1 MTPHAGW
8 LRHLLAV
15 LVLAAGVLS
24 LAWWAGGPAPA
35 PVPPTHLALLL
46 PDGWPQDD
54 VQVQAWRL
62 AADETGFPLQL
73 LSASELLRTPARHRD
88 AALIVPDAV
97 HRRMNDALL
106 SHLEQRVRDGALLML
121 VHDAGVADMDGHYHP
136 EQSRLSVL
144 AGVRYAL
151 YGTLGAAMLREQ
163 EAWIDAAALP
173 SLQLPPGKVL
183 RQGGDTPL
191 TSHQPAPGPAEE
203 LAVAGYQYGRLRY
216 TSFTTAGRFDGQRL
230 MHADNGSL
238 LAGLHGLGR
247 GQVLFVNLPLTYLKL
262 RTDGLFLHSF
272 LRYFAQDVARL
283 PQLSPMADA
292 RGALVLNWHVD
303 AAQALTSLQS
313 LETMGAFAQG
323 PYSIHLTAG
332 PDNNRLGD
340 GQGVDL
346 AHNMAMR
353 QFVQRQVASG
363 DEVGSHGGW
372 MHNAFG
378 RTVHLLERT
387 QSAELITR
395 NSDFVRAATGRP
407 VREYSSP
414 LGNHPAWL
422 TPWLRAQGVQAYYFT
437 GDIGMPPTRSYQ
449 DGQPSPADIW
459 AFPVLNFGGVASF
472 EEAHEHAVAESD
484 MAAWL
489 TDVSSYCAD
498 QRTLRLVYFHPSGV
512 LLYPQAF
519 AGWLQH
525 TRSLVDSQ
533 RLRWTTMAQHVA
545 FANRRLGVRWQ
556 LQDSD
561 AAPPATPAVRQLVA
575 EHPASLDRMAWLLP
589 ADGTAAPRLVQGQA
603 EITRDGSFWRVRATG
618 GTRLV
623 VALQPAVPGAAPARA
638 PAAAPA
644 SATAPAAAPAPW
656 PASAPANQQAA
667 AATTTAAAP
676 APAPR
681 SP

>member
-1 MTPHAGW
+1 MGMTLHAGW
-8 LRHLLAV
+8 VRHLLSV
-15 LVLAAGVLS
+15 LVLAAGALS
-24 LAWWAGGPAPA
+24 LAWWAGGSRPA
-35 PVPPTHLALLL
+35 PVQPTHLALLL

-54 VQVQAWRL
+54 VQVQAWRD

-73 LSASELLRTPARHRD
+73 LTASELLRTPSRHRD

-106 SHLEQRVRDGALLML
+106 SHLEQRVRDGTVLML
-121 VHDAGVADMDGHYHP
+121 VHDAGVADMDGRYHP
-136 EQSRLSVL
+136 EQSRLSAL

-151 YGTLGAAMLREQ
+151 YGTLGPAMLREQ
-163 EAWIDAAALP
+163 EALVDAAALP
-173 SLQLPPGKVL
+173 LLQLPPGKVL
-183 RQGGDTPL
+183 RQGATTPL
-191 TSHQPAPGPAEE
+191 TSRQPAPAASEA

-216 TSFTTAGRFDGQRL
+216 PVFTTAGSYDGQRL
-230 MHADNGSL
+230 MHSENGSL
-238 LAGLHGLGR
+238 LAGRHALGS

-272 LRYFAQDVARL
+272 LRYFAQDMARL
-283 PQLSPMADA
+283 PQLSPMPDG

-303 AAQALTSLQS
+303 AAKALPALQQ

-332 PDNNRLGD
+332 PDNDRMGD
-340 GQGVDL
+340 GQGIDL
-346 AHNMAMR
+346 AHNPAMR

-372 MHNAFG
+372 IHNAFG
-378 RTVHLLERT
+378 RTAHLLERS

-407 VREYSSP
+407 VREYSAP

-472 EEAHEHAVAESD
+472 EEAHEHAVAESEL
-484 MAAWL
+484 AAWL
-489 TDVSSYCAD
+489 TDVSDFCAD
-498 QRTLRLVYFHPSGV
+498 QRTLRLVYFHPPGV

-519 AGWLQH
+519 AQWLQR
-525 TRSLVDSQ
+525 TRALVDGQ
-533 RLRWTTMAQHVA
+533 RLRWTTMALHVA

-556 LQDSD
+556 VQDAEP
-561 AAPPATPAVRQLVA
+561 AAAGTAAGRQLLA
-575 EHPASLDRMAWLLP
+575 EHPSSLARMTWLLP
-589 ADGTAAPRLVQGQA
+589 AAGQAAPRLVQGDA
-603 EITRDGSFWRVRATG
+603 EIVREGSFWRVRAAG

-623 VALQPAVPGAAPARA
+623 VALPPAGPGAAATVPA
-638 PAAAPA
+638 PAVAPA
-644 SATAPAAAPAPW
+644 SPVPP
-656 PASAPANQQAA
+656 SAPAHPSPAA
-667 AATTTAAAP
+667 AATTAAAAP
-676 APAPR
+676 ALNPR